1 MLQPYNIYHYN
12 GSSYDFHYYHST
24 SLNPTTMAIFP
35 ESMLSKEEMTLE
47 SIAGKLTFFQ
57 EQLHLIHFQTS
68 SYAEHQALGG
78 LYDYVHDFKDG
89 LMEKLMGYTGRRVKA
104 YKMEPLS
111 DGAIANSVVSE
122 LMSFSS
128 SLKSYAESNGYHDIS
143 NLADA
148 LSGEAAKVKYLL
160 TLS

>member
-1 MLQPYNIYHYN
+1 MLV
-12 GSSYDFHYYHST
+12 GS
-24 SLNPTTMAIFP
+24 
-35 ESMLSKEEMTLE
+35 EM
-47 SIAGKLTFFQ
+47 SVDSVAAKLTYFH
-57 EQLHLIHFQTS
+57 EQLHLLHWQTT

-89 LMEKLMGYTGRRVKA
+89 VVEKLMGYTGKRPKA
-104 YKMEPLS
+104 FKIEPLS
-111 DGAIANSVVSE
+111 DGAGASNVVSE

-128 SLKSYAESNGYHDIS
+128 SLKSYGESNGYHDIS

-148 LSGEAAKVKYLL
+148 LSGEAAKVRYLL

>member
-1 MLQPYNIYHYN
+1 
-12 GSSYDFHYYHST
+12 
-24 SLNPTTMAIFP
+24 
-35 ESMLSKEEMTLE
+35 MTFE
-47 SIAGKLTFFQ
+47 CIAGKLTFFHL
-57 EQLHLIHFQTS
+57 QLNLIHWQTS
-68 SYAEHQALGG
+68 SYAEHKSVGD

-89 LMEKLMGYTGRRVKA
+89 VIEKLMGYTGRKPGP
-104 YKMEPLS
+104 YKIEPLTNCTS
-111 DGAIANSVVSE
+111 SECVSN
-122 LMSFSS
+122 LLSFSS